1 MIRLAQAVVVEG
13 KYDKKTLENIID
25 AYIITTDGFGIFKDK
40 EKCDLIRN
48 LSKKNGIIVMTDSDS
63 AGAVIRS
70 YLKNIC
76 KDGSIINVYIP
87 QILGKEKRKAK
98 CGKEGLLGVEGMT
111 SDIIKQALI
120 NSGVN
125 EFKEIKVKK
134 KITKTDLYKIGL
146 SGSAD
151 SSDLRKRL
159 SVFLGLPSNLS
170 ANAFLDAV
178 NAVYGYDGF
187 FEEWKKWEQEADKN

>member
-1 MIRLAQAVVVEG
+1 MRRLIRLSQAVVVEG

-40 EKCDLIRN
+40 EKCDLIRR
-48 LSKKNGIIVMTDSDS
+48 LSRENGIIVMTDSDS
-63 AGAVIRS
+63 AGAVLRS

-87 QILGKEKRKAK
+87 QILGKEKRKK
-98 CGKEGLLGVEGMT
+98 EFGKEGLLGVEGMT
-111 SDIIKQALI
+111 ADIIKQALI

-146 SGSAD
+146 SGSAN

-159 SVFLGLPSNLS
+159 SVFRT
-170 ANAFLDAV
+170 AV
-178 NAVYGYDGF
+178 KSFGKRIF
-187 FEEWKKWEQEADKN
+187 RCRKCSIRL

>member
-1 MIRLAQAVVVEG
+1 MIRLCQAVVVEG
-13 KYDKKTLENIID
+13 KYDKKTLENIVD
-25 AYIITTDGFGIFKDK
+25 AYIITTDGFRIFKDK
-40 EKCDLIRN
+40 EKCDLIRTV
-48 LSKKNGIIVMTDSDS
+48 SQKNGIIVMTDSDS

-98 CGKEGLLGVEGMT
+98 SGKEGLLGVEGMT

-146 SGSAD
+146 SGSNN
-151 SSDLRKRL
+151 SSDLRKQL

-178 NAVYGYDGF
+178 NAVYGYDRF
-187 FEEWKKWEQEADKN
+187 FEEWGKWEQEADKS